1 MAKFLAIN
9 GKPLWENEM
18 SDFVDFFTQHIF
30 FKFMDSGRE
39 GMREG
44 VLDLIDTSVAR
55 TIEGVTARNIG
66 SRQSQIERQEKLAS
80 DAMRK
85 QLFDENL
92 PRIMNRFIISGTKGL
107 REAVFGAATD
117 PLMFE

>member
-66 SRQSQIERQEKLAS
+66 SRQSQIERQEK
-80 DAMRK
+80 
-85 QLFDENL
+85 FDENL
-92 PRIMNRFIISGTKGL
+92 PRIMNRFFISGTKGL